1 MHHAIARSML
11 RLVYC
16 PVGFSYSPFGGYIM
30 PQARPHCSIT
40 IRGSFDVKW
49 ADYVGEMM
57 VDALVAEGQIQ
68 ITTLLGRPIDLGAF
82 LGAVHMLVDLG
93 FPVTACEYR
102 QAEPIDAAAGN
113 SASNLHR

>member
-1 MHHAIARSML
+1 
-11 RLVYC
+11 
-16 PVGFSYSPFGGYIM
+16 M
-30 PQARPHCSIT
+30 PQTRPRCRIT

-57 VDALVAEGQIQ
+57 VDAQVAEGKIQ
-68 ITTLLGRPIDLGAF
+68 TTTLLGRPIDLGAF

-102 QAEPIDAAAGN
+102 QADPIDAAVGKGVDYV
-113 SASNLHR
+113 LR